1 MDSILNS
8 IKKQIGIS
16 PECTDFDDNIIMHIN
31 SVFFILFQLGVG
43 PPMPFSIK
51 DSSTVWTD
59 FIQGSSTLEAVKSYM
74 SLKVQLLF
82 DPPSSSALTDAKNRQ
97 ISELE
102 WRLNVSAESIKTQS

>member
-8 IKKQIGIS
+8 IKKQIGIV

-31 SVFFILFQLGVG
+31 SVFFTLFQLGVG
-43 PPMPFSIK
+43 TASPFSIH
-51 DSSTVWTD
+51 DSSAVWTD
-59 FIQGSSTLEAVKSYM
+59 FLTAGTNMEAVKSYM

-82 DPPSSSALTDAKNRQ
+82 DPPSSSALADAKNRQ

-102 WRLNVSAESIKTQS
+102 WRLNVVAESAKTQS